1 MELQT
6 SHQKRPISAPNALAT
21 LRHQGNKAT
30 EMMVSV
36 VGARAGLW
44 VILNAKD
51 RLLTHRQSCHRSIV
65 EVEMG
70 DLHPIT
76 WKGSRIKGKAMV
88 LAGDFD
94 LAWRAAGM
102 VEAAMAIAQFEA
114 GSAKGQAQNLMAK
127 TNAEDR
133 QIGLLQQT
141 CSQGNALG
149 DGSRIARAIGKK
161 HPLRLMG
168 QHLLQAA
175 V

>member
-1 MELQT
+1 MQA
-6 SHQKRPISAPNALAT
+6 SHHKRPISAPNALTT
-21 LRHQGNKAT
+21 LRHQGNKVA
-30 EMMVSV
+30 EMMVSI
-36 VGARAGLW
+36 VGAGAGLW
-44 VILNAKD
+44 VILHSED
-51 RLLTHRQSCHRSIV
+51 GLLTHRQSCHRSIV

-70 DLHPIT
+70 DLHPIAG
-76 WKGSRIKGKAMV
+76 KGNRIKREAMV

-141 CSQGNALG
+141 CSQGNTLRH
-149 DGSRIARAIGKK
+149 GSRIAGAIGEK

>member
-6 SHQKRPISAPNALAT
+6 SHQKRPMSAPNALTT
-21 LRHQGNKAT
+21 LLHQGNKAA

-44 VILNAKD
+44 VILNPED
-51 RLLTHRQSCHRSIV
+51 GLLTHGQSCHRSIV
-65 EVEMG
+65 EIEMG
-70 DLHPIT
+70 DLHPIAG
-76 WKGSRIKGKAMV
+76 KGTRIQGEAMV

-94 LAWRAAGM
+94 LAWGAAGM
-102 VEAAMAIAQFEA
+102 VEAAVAIAQFEA
-114 GSAKGQAQNLMAK
+114 GSAEGQAQNLMAK

-141 CSQGNALG
+141 CSQSNALG
-149 DGSRIARAIGKK
+149 HGSRIAGAIGEK